1 MRYLLYISVM
11 LTVVTP
17 EVGQSCC
24 ANYIPYILIP
34 VMVYPNELNANCAR
48 AVRSRSQSVPR
59 TIVQRV
65 TGPLN
70 ASTFLQSLSSA
81 IVIVDMVDF
90 YDTRTTP
97 WVPIMRVDVFS
108 LCGLVATVYTP

>member
-1 MRYLLYISVM
+1 MEFAHSYY
-11 LTVVTP
+11 
-17 EVGQSCC
+17 

-59 TIVQRV
+59 TTVQRV

-70 ASTFLQSLSSA
+70 LSRDVQVLFVA
-81 IVIVDMVDF
+81 IVIVDMVDV
-90 YDTRTTP
+90 YDTRTAP
-97 WVPIMRVDVFS
+97 
-108 LCGLVATVYTP
+108 

>member
-1 MRYLLYISVM
+1 M
-11 LTVVTP
+11 LTVVAP
-17 EVGQSCC
+17 EVVQSCC

-70 ASTFLQSLSSA
+70 ASKLEHPESVA
-81 IVIVDMVDF
+81 IVIVAMVDF
-90 YDTRTTP
+90 YNTRTTP
-97 WVPIMRVDVFS
+97 
-108 LCGLVATVYTP
+108 